1 MHLREDQFERAT
13 ELFYEAAAVPELWPN
28 ALQAVA
34 DACGAHG
41 ALFLPVGPAGG
52 SIHCNPSFQ
61 EYTNEFVAS
70 GWYASNS
77 RMERGLALTQA
88 GMKGLITDTD
98 MFTPDELARDAY
110 YNEWLVPHRMGATAG
125 VVIAQFKDE
134 LAMPFTLERRAAS
147 GPFATAEIAR
157 MNQLI
162 RILKPAADLALR
174 AGFAASKRI
183 ADGLSGA
190 GKEITLLGA
199 SGRVL
204 HLSPGVER
212 QIGDGL
218 MIRGGHLRSW
228 HGPSD
233 EALTLAIRRAVQN
246 APAVD
251 RNAKP
256 VALPRRHRRRPLMA
270 QVVPIAGAGQDVFM
284 LARAAL
290 ILTDPDVATAID
302 HADEGLKMMGLTAA
316 EIRLAKRIGAGD
328 ELKAIADAEG
338 IAIETARAR
347 LKAVFGKT
355 GTHRQAELA
364 ILIARFSR

>member
-1 MHLREDQFERAT
+1 VHLREDQFERAT
-13 ELFYEAAAVPELWPN
+13 ELFYEAAAVPDLWPD

-34 DACGAHG
+34 DACGAYG
-41 ALFLPVGPAGG
+41 ALFFPVGSAGY

-61 EYTNEFVAS
+61 EYTNEFIAS
-70 GWYASNS
+70 DWYAGNS
-77 RMERGLALTQA
+77 RMKRGLALTQA

-125 VVIAQFKDE
+125 LVIAQFRDE
-134 LAMPFTLERRAAS
+134 LAMPFMLERKAAS
-147 GPFATAEIAR
+147 GPFSPAEIAR

-162 RILKPAADLALR
+162 RIVKPAADLALR
-174 AGFAASKRI
+174 VGFAAARRM
-183 ADGLSGA
+183 ADGLSGG
-190 GKEITLLGA
+190 GKEIALLGA

-218 MIRGGHLRSW
+218 VISGGHLRSW

-233 EALTLAIRRAVQN
+233 QSLALAIRRAVHN

-251 RNAKP
+251 RIPKP

-290 ILTDPDVATAID
+290 ILTDPDVGSAID
-302 HADEGLKMMGLTAA
+302 HAGEALKMMGLTAA
-316 EIRLAKRIGAGD
+316 EIRLANRIGAGD
-328 ELKAIADAEG
+328 DLKAIADAEG

-364 ILIARFSR
+364 ILIASFSR